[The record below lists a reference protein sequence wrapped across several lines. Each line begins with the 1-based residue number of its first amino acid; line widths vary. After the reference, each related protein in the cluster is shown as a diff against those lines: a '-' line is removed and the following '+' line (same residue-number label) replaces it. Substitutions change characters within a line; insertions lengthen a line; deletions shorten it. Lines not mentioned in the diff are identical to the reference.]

1 MKIEIKGVTKIF
13 NNEEVLKN
21 INMTLND
28 GKIYGFIG
36 KNGSGKSVLLKII
49 CGFYKLSSGE
59 VLIND
64 VCYNK
69 NDIYV
74 PDLRALIEKPNFFD
88 NLTGF
93 ENLKLLSDIQNTIT
107 DNDINSVL
115 DDVNLSDVKDKKFH
129 QYSLGM
135 KQKLGIAQV
144 LMEDSK
150 ILIFDEPFNGVDNE
164 SVGKIFKIIKE
175 KKNNRIIIITSHY
188 LDEINKLCDVIY
200 EFDNGEC
207 KCI

>member
-1 MKIEIKGVTKIF
+1 MKIEVKGVTKKF
-13 NNEEVLKN
+13 NDEEVLKN
-21 INMTLND
+21 INMILND

-49 CGFYKLSSGE
+49 CGFYKPTSGE

-107 DNDINSVL
+107 DSDIISTL
-115 DDVNLSDVKDKKFH
+115 EDVNLSEVKDKKFH

-164 SVGKIFKIIKE
+164 SVSKISKIIKE